1 MAQDDEIELVQAA
14 SGLWHSAEPLSV
26 AEHSDPDQP
35 DLFPA
40 RSDEDAISRYYVYKR
55 NELIHGSYTLSTF
68 GLKTLSV
75 LISRIDPRASEG
87 EMPVFEMS
95 VIEFARLMG
104 VSRQRV
110 YEVIEQVTD
119 ELQSQFA
126 RLPLRDFEYEQAVQA
141 ERTQARTEGREVR
154 AIARPKPDPRSFIKV
169 SWFDYSRYDQNT
181 GKISFAFHR
190 DMAPYLR
197 DFSGFFTKYSPQA
210 VLGMRSFYSIRL
222 YEIFRSFL
230 SLKSTQGGTREVFR
244 TLSYTELRGLLDLG
258 DKYPRLSSFET
269 RVLRQAQKELASTDL
284 TFEYSFP
291 ERKTAGSRAKV
302 TRICFHI
309 RSLAVP
315 AALAEGVA
323 EAPPA
328 SVVLAAQVRSDLVAQ
343 YGEDQVSRNLLYVAG
358 ELAGGFQPSHP
369 ERFAISCIRKDIEAT
384 GGALNPF
391 NYTEVAQRAF
401 VTERLSKMWDT
412 LPAESRSEFVEHRFR
427 QGLVAQMYQQYAR
440 ETAQR
445 SVSATI
451 MDDLQHGDTDW

>member
-1 MAQDDEIELVQAA
+1 MAQDDDIELVQAA
-14 SGLWHSAEPLSV
+14 SGVWHSDEPLAV
-26 AEHSDPDQP
+26 VQHSDPDQP

-75 LISRIDPRASEG
+75 LISRIDPRATDG
-87 EMPVFEMS
+87 EMPAFEMS

-126 RLPLRDFEYEQAVQA
+126 RLPLRDFEYEKAVQA
-141 ERTQARTEGREVR
+141 ERSQARSEGREVR
-154 AIARPKPDPRSFIKV
+154 TIARPKPDPRSFIKV

-230 SLKSTQGGTREVFR
+230 SLKSIQGGTREVFR
-244 TLSYTELRGLLDLG
+244 TLSYSELRGLLDLG

-291 ERKTAGSRAKV
+291 ERKTPRSRAKV

-309 RSLAVP
+309 RSLAAP
-315 AALAEGVA
+315 LALASAADGFA
-323 EAPPA
+323 LSAP
-328 SVVLAAQVRSDLVAQ
+328 VRRDLVAQ
-343 YGEDQVSRNLLYVAG
+343 YGEDQVSRNLVYVAA

-391 NYTEVAQRAF
+391 NYTEAVQRAF
-401 VTERLSKMWDT
+401 ITERLSKMWDT
-412 LPAESRSEFVEHRFR
+412 LPAESRAEFVEHRFR

>member
-1 MAQDDEIELVQAA
+1 MARGDEIELVE
-14 SGLWHSAEPLSV
+14 GNGGVWEHVEPEAV
-26 AEHSDPDQP
+26 EDPDDPGQP
-35 DLFPA
+35 ELFPA
-40 RSDEDAISRYYVYKR
+40 PRSDDESISRYYVYKR

-75 LISRIDPRASEG
+75 LISRIDPRATDG
-87 EMPVFEMS
+87 EMPAFEMS

-126 RLPLRDFEYEQAVQA
+126 RLPLRDFEYEKAVLK
-141 ERTQARTEGREVR
+141 ERADARAEGREIR

-230 SLKSTQGGTREVFR
+230 SLKSIQSGTREIFR
-244 TLSYTELRGLLDLG
+244 TISYAELRNLLDLG

-291 ERKTAGSRAKV
+291 ERKTPRSRAKV
-302 TRICFHI
+302 TRIRFHI
-309 RSLAVP
+309 RSLATPGPESQVSEASGSYALP
-315 AALAEGVA
+315 AEIRA
-323 EAPPA
+323 
-328 SVVLAAQVRSDLVAQ
+328 DLVKQ
-343 YGEDQVSRNLLYVAG
+343 YGEDQVSRNLIYVAG
-358 ELAGGFQPSHP
+358 EIAGGFQPAHP
-369 ERFAISCIRKDIEAT
+369 DRFAISCIRKDIEAT

-391 NYTEVAQRAF
+391 AYTDSAQRAF
-401 VTERLSKMWDT
+401 VSERLSKMWDT
-412 LPAESRSEFVEHRFR
+412 LPAESRAEFVEHRFR
-427 QGLVAQMYQQYAR
+427 KGLVAQMYQQYAR
-440 ETAQR
+440 ETQQR

-451 MDDLQHGDTDW
+451 MDDLQHADTDW